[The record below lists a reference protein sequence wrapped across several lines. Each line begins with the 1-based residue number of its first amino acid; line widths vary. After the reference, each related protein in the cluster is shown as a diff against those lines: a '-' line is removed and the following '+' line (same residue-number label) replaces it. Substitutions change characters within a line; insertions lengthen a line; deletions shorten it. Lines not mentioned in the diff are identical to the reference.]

1 MRSNSGRSN
10 ARRSDAR
17 RSGDGVS
24 EPAAWRATV
33 GHLTGRV
40 GFGLLYS
47 AVAHGSRFVPRSGP
61 VILAA
66 NHTGYLDG
74 ALVLSMAPRPSHFL
88 VMQETFDTGAGPLL
102 RLTGQ
107 IPIDQR
113 IGDRTALGQALAVL
127 RRGGVVGIFP
137 EGGRGRGDL
146 AAAGKGVA
154 WLALNGHAPVV
165 PVACLGTRR
174 TGELAASW
182 PRLRSR
188 MVVDFGSPLTLDL
201 PDGLPGRK
209 RLDVAGEQIRSA
221 VADHVHEAAAAHGI
235 PLPTDVPPDILHLD

>member
-1 MRSNSGRSN
+1 MSGARTQTGAAEPPG
-10 ARRSDAR
+10 ARRASVGRLFGRAAFEVLYAVEAHDSAR
-17 RSGDGVS
+17 
-24 EPAAWRATV
+24 
-33 GHLTGRV
+33 
-40 GFGLLYS
+40 
-47 AVAHGSRFVPRSGP
+47 VPREGP

-74 ALVLSMAPRPSHFL
+74 ALVLAMSPRPSHFL
-88 VMQETFDTGAGPLL
+88 VMRETFDTSAGPLL

-113 IGDRTALGQALAVL
+113 VGDRTALGQALAIL
-127 RRGGVVGIFP
+127 HRGGVVGIFP

-174 TGELAASW
+174 TGDLAASW

-188 MVVDFGSPLTLDL
+188 MVVDFADPVRLDL
-201 PDGLPGRK
+201 PAGLPGRK
-209 RLDVAGEQIRSA
+209 RLELAGEQIR
-221 VADHVHEAAAAHGI
+221 VALATHVQAAAEARGI
-235 PLPTDVPPDILHLD
+235 PLPTDVPPDIFEHD